1 MPEAHEAS
9 IAVIGGTGLEDA
21 FDSLDGRETVSTPY
35 GPTSAPIALGTLAG
49 RRVAFVP
56 RHGPGHA
63 LPPSSVPARANLWA
77 LARLGVRAV
86 VSSAA
91 VGSLD
96 AAFPPG
102 SLAVPD
108 QLLDRTHGRA
118 DSYFD
123 GEPGMDRGPVRHL
136 PFADPFCPVVRA
148 AVCAGV
154 PAAADGATVAVI
166 PGPRFSTR
174 AESRALRDAGAHLVN
189 MTLLPEVALASE
201 LGIGVAT
208 VCVITDMDAG
218 AHADDAER
226 VSAEIVYAR
235 FAEALP
241 RVVAGIE
248 RAVAAIPHDYA
259 GRTLLDDRARP
270 DVLDRP
276 VRAADPRLAR

>member
-1 MPEAHEAS
+1 MPETHDAS
-9 IAVIGGTGLEDA
+9 MAVIGGTGLEEA
-21 FDSLDGRETVSTPY
+21 FASLDRHETIPTPY
-35 GPTSAPIALGTLAG
+35 GPTSAPVALGTLAG
-49 RRVAFVP
+49 RSVAFLP
-56 RHGPGHA
+56 RHGAGHA
-63 LPPSSVPARANLWA
+63 LPPGAVPARANLWA
-77 LARLGVRAV
+77 LARLGVRAI

-96 AAFPPG
+96 ASFAPG

-123 GEPGMDRGPVRHL
+123 GEPGMDVGPVRHL
-136 PFADPFCPVVRA
+136 PFADPFCPVVRE
-148 AVCAGV
+148 AVRAGL
-154 PAAADGATVAVI
+154 PDAADGATVAVI

-174 AESRALRDAGAHLVN
+174 AESRALRAAGADLVN
-189 MTLLPEVALASE
+189 MTLLPEVALACE

-208 VCVITDMDAG
+208 VCVVTDMDAG
-218 AHADDAER
+218 VDADDAER
-226 VSAEIVYAR
+226 VSADIVYAR

-248 RAVAAIPHDYA
+248 RAVDAIPHDYA
-259 GRTLLDDRARP
+259 GRMLLDDRARP

-276 VRAADPRLAR
+276 ARDADPRLGR

>member
-1 MPEAHEAS
+1 MPEAHEAA

-21 FDSLDGRETVSTPY
+21 FDSLDRRESIATPY
-35 GPTSAPIALGTLAG
+35 GPTSAPIAVGALGG
-49 RRVAFVP
+49 RRVAFLP
-56 RHGPGHA
+56 RHGAGHA

-77 LARLGVRAV
+77 LARIGARAV

-96 AAFPPG
+96 AALAPG

-123 GEPGMDRGPVRHL
+123 GEPGMDDGPVRHL

-148 AVCAGV
+148 AVCAAL
-154 PAAADGATVAVI
+154 PDAADGATVAVI

-174 AESRALRDAGAHLVN
+174 AESRALRDSGAHLVN
-189 MTLLPEVALASE
+189 MTLLPEVALAAE

-208 VCVITDMDAG
+208 VCVVTDMDAG
-218 AHADDAER
+218 AHSDDAER

-248 RAVAAIPHDYA
+248 RAVAAIPDDYP
-259 GRTLLDDRARP
+259 GRVLLDDRARA
-270 DVLDRP
+270 DVLGRP
-276 VRAADPRLAR
+276 AREADPRLVP